1 MQARHLSWMLAGA
14 LALTGCATEPVE
26 DIQAA
31 ESALEDARTAEAQAY
46 APDAWEAANDARARL
61 DAELQAQ
68 KDRFGLLRSY
78 DNAKNLAAEVKQ
90 AAQSASETAMQ
101 AKQQAR
107 DEATTLMAQAREEY
121 ARAQQALDRAP
132 KGKGT
137 QADLAALRADTSGI
151 EPTLAEMQQ
160 AFDAQDYLTAK
171 ARATA
176 AIEASQRVIQQ
187 IEGAKAQAGS
197 V

>member
-14 LALTGCATEPVE
+14 LVLTGCATEPVE

-132 KGKGT
+132 TGKGT